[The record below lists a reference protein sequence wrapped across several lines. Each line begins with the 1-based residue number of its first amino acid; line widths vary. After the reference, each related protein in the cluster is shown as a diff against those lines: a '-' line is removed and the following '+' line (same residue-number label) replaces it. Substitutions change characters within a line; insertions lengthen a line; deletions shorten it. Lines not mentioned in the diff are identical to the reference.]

1 MGPTLYEPEEIQ
13 RASGKVID
21 TADPD
26 TSFFLG
32 PTSESDL
39 VFAFPNKLEAL
50 YFLKSYFENQL
61 SKIEKIKINS
71 QIKSIHKDLSDTGTQ
86 AISEIL
92 ENNESLEIYAEG
104 YWDDFVPASHP
115 FWGDWTINSGDIFPK
130 SQFWTNDDDLDS
142 IDDMSAAE
150 DIGGQSLIFSE
161 PPEDVFN
168 PEFVEALLK
177 IIPLA

>member
-1 MGPTLYEPEEIQ
+1 MGPMLYEPEEIQ
-13 RASGKVID
+13 RASGTVID

-71 QIKSIHKDLSDTGTQ
+71 QIKIIRKDLSDTGTQ
-86 AISEIL
+86 AIAEIL
-92 ENNESLEIYAEG
+92 KNNESLEIYAEG
-104 YWDDFVPASHP
+104 YWDDFVSASHP
-115 FWGDWTINSGDIFPK
+115 FWEDWIINSGDIFPE
-130 SQFWTNDDDLDS
+130 SQFWSDDDDLES
-142 IDDMSAAE
+142 TNDMSE
-150 DIGGQSLIFSE
+150 TKVNESQNLIFSE

-168 PEFVEALLK
+168 PEFVEVLLK